1 MNVIIVNAL
10 YYMYVLS
17 DNSLRASLMYLS
29 LFYLNSLSVLI
40 TKSENSDFSQIQQSL
55 DNILT

>member
-10 YYMYVLS
+10 YYMYILS

-40 TKSENSDFSQIQQSL
+40 TKSESNDFSYIQQSL

>member
-10 YYMYVLS
+10 YYMYILS

-40 TKSENSDFSQIQQSL
+40 TKSENNDFSYIQQSL

>member
-40 TKSENSDFSQIQQSL
+40 TKSENSVFS
-55 DNILT
+55 

>member
-10 YYMYVLS
+10 YYMYILS

-29 LFYLNSLSVLI
+29 LFYLNYLSVLI